1 MKDDHEKYHLDICRI
16 IFTTVVSIVAWELIN
31 RLSDRRDDE

>member
-1 MKDDHEKYHLDICRI
+1 MKDDHEKYHLDIGRI
-16 IFTTVVSIVAWELIN
+16 IFTTVVSIVVWELIN